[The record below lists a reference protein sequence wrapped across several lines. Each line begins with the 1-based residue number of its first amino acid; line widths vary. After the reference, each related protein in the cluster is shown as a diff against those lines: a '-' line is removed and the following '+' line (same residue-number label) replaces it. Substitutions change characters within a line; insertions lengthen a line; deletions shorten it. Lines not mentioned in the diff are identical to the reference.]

1 MDIKKRF
8 FIFFIIAFFP
18 FFILAEEERFP
29 EEENKDLEAEE
40 LWIQDTFPQYR
51 MSFYHKSVQ
60 EQVYNEF
67 LKEQKKEKEKE
78 SSDKSQ

>member
-8 FIFFIIAFFP
+8 FIFFIAFFP
-18 FFILAEEERFP
+18 FFIWAEEERFP

-60 EQVYNEF
+60 EQVYKEF

-78 SSDKSQ
+78 SSDKNQ